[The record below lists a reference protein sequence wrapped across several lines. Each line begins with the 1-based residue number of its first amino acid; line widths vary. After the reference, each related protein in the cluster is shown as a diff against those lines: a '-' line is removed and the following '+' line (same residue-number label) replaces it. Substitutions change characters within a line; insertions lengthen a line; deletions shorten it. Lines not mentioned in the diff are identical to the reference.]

1 MNMDGKK
8 LANLETK
15 LTQLEIATEK
25 SKTLLSSGK
34 RVAIKRHL
42 DALQTTANEANECR
56 RTVEA
61 FKITNK
67 EELSE
72 IKKWN
77 DDLDLKF
84 EPADAAIQNLEHFL
98 AEAKKAEKFVTHE
111 EELKHEMLLH
121 EKRMEM
127 QAELSSAS
135 SSTPKHQKECKES
148 EVFSAGSAK
157 LPKLVIAKF
166 GGSFTDWPKFWG
178 QFSEAIDKSLLAPI
192 TKFTYLLEL
201 LEPNVKRGVESL
213 PFSPEGYNRAKV
225 ILKDKYGKESEIEK
239 CYVKEI
245 LDLPNIPGANPRRI
259 ANFCDKPTHSVQALE
274 TMGKLS
280 NVNGNV
286 SMTLD
291 KLSGIRGDLVRN
303 DPEWD
308 ALDFIKLTDAVNQWV
323 KRNPVLTSSGGER
336 EENNVNARKLF
347 HLTLPIKLGSNQ
359 HMQTEIQVYY
369 NHKDKTNVT
378 EKHNAIY
385 MFTCKNCPDKYI

>member
-1 MNMDGKK
+1 
-8 LANLETK
+8 
-15 LTQLEIATEK
+15 
-25 SKTLLSSGK
+25 
-34 RVAIKRHL
+34 
-42 DALQTTANEANECR
+42 
-56 RTVEA
+56 
-61 FKITNK
+61 
-67 EELSE
+67 
-72 IKKWN
+72 
-77 DDLDLKF
+77 
-84 EPADAAIQNLEHFL
+84 
-98 AEAKKAEKFVTHE
+98 
-111 EELKHEMLLH
+111 MLLH

-135 SSTPKHQKECKES
+135 SSAPKHQKECKES

-259 ANFCDKPTHSVQALE
+259 ANFCDKLTHSVQALE

-308 ALDFIKLTDAVNQWV
+308 AWDFIKLTDAVNQWV

-347 HLTLPIKLGSNQ
+347 HSQNQ
-359 HMQTEIQVYY
+359 RFLKISDV
-369 NHKDKTNVT
+369 
-378 EKHNAIY
+378 
-385 MFTCKNCPDKYI
+385 FTAVI

>member
-1 MNMDGKK
+1 MNMDGKE

-111 EELKHEMLLH
+111 EELKNEMLLH

-135 SSTPKHQKECKES
+135 SSAPKHQKECKES

-157 LPKLVIAKF
+157 LPNSLSQSLVALLLI
-166 GGSFTDWPKFWG
+166 GLWFWG
-178 QFSEAIDKSLLAPI
+178 QFSEAIDKSLFAPI

-225 ILKDKYGKESEIEK
+225 ILKDKYG
-239 CYVKEI
+239 
-245 LDLPNIPGANPRRI
+245 N
-259 ANFCDKPTHSVQALE
+259 
-274 TMGKLS
+274 
-280 NVNGNV
+280 
-286 SMTLD
+286 
-291 KLSGIRGDLVRN
+291 
-303 DPEWD
+303 
-308 ALDFIKLTDAVNQWV
+308 
-323 KRNPVLTSSGGER
+323 
-336 EENNVNARKLF
+336 
-347 HLTLPIKLGSNQ
+347 
-359 HMQTEIQVYY
+359 
-369 NHKDKTNVT
+369 
-378 EKHNAIY
+378 
-385 MFTCKNCPDKYI
+385 